1 MSLLPGPLT
10 FSDYQLKAI
19 LRDARLKPPR
29 SIYEEFRGVNHHAPQ
44 GVPGSA
50 AAREMCLEFY
60 SNINEPKGHL
70 DRLDSSIGSMYDPKF
85 MKSNFDEEHVCHFS
99 VRESPSDCPQH

>member
-10 FSDYQLKAI
+10 FSDSQLNSI

-29 SIYEEFRGVNHHAPQ
+29 SIYEEFKGINHHAPQ

-50 AAREMCLEFY
+50 TAREMCFKLY
-60 SNINEPKGHL
+60 SSVNEPKGHL
-70 DRLDSSIGSMYDPKF
+70 DRLDSSLGSMYDPKF
-85 MKSNFDEEHVCHFS
+85 MKSGFGEEHVGHFNLC
-99 VRESPSDCPQH
+99 ENTQ